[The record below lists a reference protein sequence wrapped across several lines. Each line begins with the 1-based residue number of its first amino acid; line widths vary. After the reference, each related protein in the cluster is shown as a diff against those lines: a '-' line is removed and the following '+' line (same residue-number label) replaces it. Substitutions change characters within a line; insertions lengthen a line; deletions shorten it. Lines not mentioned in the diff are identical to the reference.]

1 MKISL
6 NQSNH
11 TLPVVIML
19 TLFAGI
25 GLIVWFG
32 IIPFQKF
39 ITEKADGIQEYHA
52 SRENRERQIARL
64 PDLQNQ
70 FENILLHEK
79 TLDILLSE
87 NQIVDFVKT
96 LEQLAKD
103 TSTLIRIEAKTK
115 DAIEEKKAPVRSVK
129 KTTDTSDDAD
139 TSVKKKTSATIL
151 ESVPY
156 DRYLH
161 VTVIATGEY
170 RNIMAFLHRVETLP
184 IGMDIVG
191 LSIRKREEEESVK
204 STNNPGNNPF
214 LILGD
219 GTTVSG
225 EADAGA
231 PELAL
236 QGSLEAEFDTVIYMS
251 KGE

>member
-6 NQSNH
+6 KQSNH
-11 TLPVVIML
+11 TLPIVIMV
-19 TLFAGI
+19 TLFSGI

-32 IIPFQKF
+32 IMPFQKF

-52 SRENRERQIARL
+52 SRENRERQIAQL

-70 FENILLHEK
+70 FENILVHEK

-96 LEQLAKD
+96 LEQLARD
-103 TSTLIRIEAKTK
+103 TDTLIRIEAKDK
-115 DAIEEKKAPVRSVK
+115 DAIEERKAPVRVVK
-129 KTTDTSDDAD
+129 KATDTPDDTDTSI
-139 TSVKKKTSATIL
+139 KKKASATIL

-170 RNIMAFLHRVETLP
+170 QNIMAFLHKVETLP

-191 LSIRKREEEESVK
+191 LSIGKRENEESQK
-204 STNNPGNNPF
+204 PAGNPGNNPF

-219 GTTVSG
+219 GTTVAS
-225 EADAGA
+225 EVALV
-231 PELAL
+231 PE
-236 QGSLEAEFDTVIYMS
+236 QVIGSLEARFDTVIYMS